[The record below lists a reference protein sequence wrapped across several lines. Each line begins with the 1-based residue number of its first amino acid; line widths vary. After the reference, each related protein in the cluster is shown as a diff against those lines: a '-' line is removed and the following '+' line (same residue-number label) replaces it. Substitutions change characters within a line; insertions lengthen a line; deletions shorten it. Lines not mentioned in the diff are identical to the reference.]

1 MVSGVA
7 VLQETDAR
15 LAEAQREAS
24 AARAETDQLA
34 ARWEGLRQEEAAA
47 LRELARLHLAEIKDG
62 TTAIDRLDAAT
73 AQVRDGLRQRAAGL
87 EQAQQAVVA
96 ARAALT
102 AAEARRDAEA
112 EKRLA
117 AEREQAA
124 ALRAAE
130 AKAGEDEEYRHLT
143 AIAADAERVAQHA
156 EQKASFAQRD
166 LEEKGRPY
174 RDDPLFAYLWDRG
187 FGTGRYRAS
196 PLVRCIDS
204 WVARLARY
212 EPARLS
218 YALLSELP
226 GHLEAHARQM
236 REAADAAVRAM
247 VDRRRA
253 LAGLPAPGDG
263 PSATAM
269 QALEDAVTAAHTA
282 LAEAEAKRGALA
294 AGEDDAS
301 RAAMRQ
307 LEAAIGAQPLR
318 ALREL
323 AARTPTQEDD
333 AIVARLEVTA
343 TERARVERA
352 LQDARSQA
360 DSAQRRL
367 ADIQSLRHDM
377 QGRGVEHS
385 DWGFQTAALIGVLV
399 SEVLRGGLSRDG
411 FWDRMERQRTPGNDP
426 WGRGG
431 LPSPWN
437 RPQPGPWGQAPDP
450 WGSHSSGPWGADTGS
465 VWGRPSKPPS
475 SGGGVKDDNDW
486 GGGGRSDPGGFRTGD
501 SDSSGGFRTGGSV

>member
-24 AARAETDQLA
+24 AARAEADQLA
-34 ARWEGLRQEEAAA
+34 ARCEGLRQEEAAA

-62 TTAIDRLDAAT
+62 TTTIDRLDAAT

-102 AAEARRDAEA
+102 EAEARRDAEA
-112 EKRLA
+112 AKRLA
-117 AEREQAA
+117 AQQEEAA

-130 AKAGEDEEYRHLT
+130 AKAEADEEYRRLF
-143 AIAADAERVAQHA
+143 AAAAEAERVAQHA
-156 EQKASFAQRD
+156 EQKASFARRD

-196 PLVRCIDS
+196 PLVRWIDG
-204 WVARLARY
+204 WVAGLARY

-226 GHLEAHARQM
+226 GHLEAHAQHM
-236 REAADAAVRAM
+236 RDAADAGVRTMAE
-247 VDRRRA
+247 RRRA
-253 LAGLPAPGDG
+253 LAGLPAPAAASG
-263 PSATAM
+263 ATAM
-269 QALEDAVTAAHTA
+269 QALEDAVTAAHQV
-282 LAEAEAKRGALA
+282 LAEAEAQRGTLA

-333 AIVARLEVTA
+333 AVVARLEVTA
-343 TERARVERA
+343 AERVRVEHA

-360 DSAQRRL
+360 DGAQRRL
-367 ADIQSLRHDM
+367 ADIQSLRQEM
-377 QGRGVEHS
+377 QSRGVEHS
-385 DWGFQTAALIGVLV
+385 DWGFQTGALIGVLV

-411 FWDRMERQRTPGNDP
+411 FWDRMERHRAPGNDP
-426 WGRGG
+426 WGGG
-431 LPSPWN
+431 PPSPWN
-437 RPQPGPWGQAPDP
+437 RPQPGPWGPAPGP
-450 WGSHSSGPWGADTGS
+450 WGGHSSGPWGADAGS

-475 SGGGVKDDNDW
+475 SGGGVKDDSDW
-486 GGGGRSDPGGFRTGD
+486 GGGSRSDPGGFRTGD